1 MRGIMLLQGMLSTDA
16 ATAERVICV
25 GFDGPVHLVA
35 DISTE
40 EQSEDGS
47 TKTNRWFL

>member
-1 MRGIMLLQGMLSTDA
+1 MRGIMLLQSMLSIAA

-25 GFDGPVHLVA
+25 GFDGPVQLVA
-35 DISTE
+35 DISTK

-47 TKTNRWFL
+47 T